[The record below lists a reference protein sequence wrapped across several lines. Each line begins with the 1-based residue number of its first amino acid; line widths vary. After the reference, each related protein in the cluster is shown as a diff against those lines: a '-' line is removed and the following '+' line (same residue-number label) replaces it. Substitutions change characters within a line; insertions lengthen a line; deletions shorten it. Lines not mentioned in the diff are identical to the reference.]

1 MGRMW
6 TERLARWSVILTVAA
21 GAVSV
26 ASGLLALVWF
36 PELPDARPE
45 GCTDPPCWDLDV
57 GGASPLVLLPFIA
70 HLMLLALALLMGALA
85 LLLTLVAS
93 LRGRGRYALGLA
105 AIAVAGPLLVLFGG
119 EVLPHVANPC
129 VLTEL
134 ASGDLPDFCTVTPQ
148 GADVPDNWHAL
159 DHALV
164 GFLPL
169 SLVVAWWWKRTSGN
183 PTKAVR

>member
-1 MGRMW
+1 MW

-21 GAVSV
+21 GVVSV
-26 ASGLLALVWF
+26 ATGLLALVWF

-45 GCTDPPCWDLDV
+45 GCTAPPCWDLYV
-57 GGASPLVLLPFIA
+57 GDASLLVLLPFIA
-70 HLMLLALALLMGALA
+70 HLMLLVLALIMGGLS

-93 LRGRGRYALGLA
+93 LRGRGRHALRLA
-105 AIAVAGPLLVLFGG
+105 AIPVVGALLVPFGG

-129 VLTEL
+129 VLAEL
-134 ASGDLPDFCTVTPQ
+134 AGGDPPGFCAVTAQ

-169 SLVVAWWWKRTSGN
+169 SLVVAWWWRRTSRD
-183 PTKAVR
+183 PVKAVQR